1 MVGSGERWASDGE
14 NVSPP
19 QWGGQA
25 GMGPHMAEGGVLESR
40 LRMNGQRAREE
51 ARWLQ

>member
-1 MVGSGERWASDGE
+1 MGAPGKLIVWCLWVVGSGERG
-14 NVSPP
+14 
-19 QWGGQA
+19 A
-25 GMGPHMAEGGVLESR
+25 GEGGVLESR